1 MVPDFQ
7 PIEHG
12 RWRIRTIPSQAQ
24 ASVWGD
30 TGTDGPAAF
39 LERTGDGGVANW
51 MSTTLMERESQEIG
65 IHGATGTTL
74 MLGLG
79 LGWAALNT
87 MMNPSVTRLI
97 VVERD
102 AEVIALSARSGVFA
116 GLSPDQTA
124 RLEIVAGDAFTF
136 VPDGPIDTLLADIWP
151 SWLDTVVVEE
161 MRAVQKRIN
170 AARVHFW
177 GQEAAIWRAA
187 ATRFGPLA
195 PFDWEAIR
203 TVVADDIALP
213 LILPDWDDYPQKI
226 VDCLRRYG
234 TPEIQSALS

>member
-1 MVPDFQ
+1 
-7 PIEHG
+7 
-12 RWRIRTIPSQAQ
+12 
-24 ASVWGD
+24 
-30 TGTDGPAAF
+30 
-39 LERTGDGGVANW
+39 
-51 MSTTLMERESQEIG
+51 MEPESQEIG
-65 IHGATGTTL
+65 IHGATGTAL

-116 GLSPDQTA
+116 GLSPDQRA

-136 VPDGPIDTLLADIWP
+136 VPDGPIDTLLADIRP
-151 SWLDTVVVEE
+151 TWLDPMVVEE
-161 MRAVQKRIN
+161 MRALQTRIN

-187 ATRFGPLA
+187 AARFGPQA